1 MDQMREAQRAL
12 ETPLFSG
19 LPGDIE
25 VSFEFFP
32 PKTSAG
38 VNNLYTRMERM
49 ATLEPAFVDVTWGA
63 GGSTRDLTIEIAAN
77 AQKFCGVEVSA
88 SQLLRILH

>member
-32 PKTSAG
+32 PKNEKMGESPSSG
-38 VNNLYTRMERM
+38 R
-49 ATLEPAFVDVTWGA
+49 
-63 GGSTRDLTIEIAAN
+63 
-77 AQKFCGVEVSA
+77 A
-88 SQLLRILH
+88 SPCLG